1 MSKKYLEKGTP
12 LRNISD
18 PQIAKP
24 HKKGDVFSLCQFAKD
39 NIWGQYAFCYF
50 PKFPLYFEQ
59 VKYYYNETIKVL
71 EECRK
76 VEVHPENKQRFLS
89 YELVSSLENFS
100 SYFLIFN
107 KLAFEYLC
115 EEFLF
120 IINNV
125 EMNHKREKLEMGEL
139 ETFEKLKKIKKFL
152 KSRKSPP
159 PILLTLF
166 KRRDIIVHPTR
177 ERLYNSDKNEW
188 SNINTCW
195 VLSGKIEINFLEIE
209 KFIEELYN
217 AFERYQKENAKPGK
231 LNVERGIK
239 SLDQYKKYKND

>member
-24 HKKGDVFSLCQFAKD
+24 YKKGDAISLCQFAKD

-50 PKFPLYFEQ
+50 EKFPLYFKQ
-59 VKYYYNETIKVL
+59 TKYYYDETIKIL
-71 EECRK
+71 KECRK

-120 IINNV
+120 IINNI
-125 EMNHKREKLEMGEL
+125 EMHHKREKLDMDGL

-159 PILLTLF
+159 TILSTLF

-177 ERLYNSDKNEW
+177 KRLYNPDKNEW
-188 SNINTCW
+188 ININTCW
-195 VLSGKIEINFLEIE
+195 VLSGKMEICFSEIE
-209 KFIEELYN
+209 KFINELYN
-217 AFERYQKENAKPGK
+217 AFEKYKRENRKPGK
-231 LNVERGIK
+231 LNIERGIK
-239 SLDQYKKYKND
+239 SLDPYKKCYGK